1 MSMLL
6 KYFLQIFLIN
16 IITNVIRIFHCVNFN
31 NMHMNSQGNVLRTSN
46 KIFPH
51 FNNINNKKIN
61 QSNLYLFINY
71 HHLYIQQKNINFFKN
86 NNRIYSQYY
95 KNEPFYNTSNPIFNY
110 EILDLIKIYGRLA
123 DHSEHISQ
131 NISIDINKNK
141 FNEVPKD
148 SKNYNYTNSNSIKEN
163 ENDGTKQSI
172 IYRILK
178 RVFYFFQGKNINDIK
193 KKGYWFDHFLKYG
206 EMNYADFKKSIKLLK
221 FKWPK
226 DAIFPSYNIFLFEKG
241 ISKNSDSPQIRTKVE
256 NYLQCQDINE
266 HLLKTCFYCFGNG
279 KEHITAYD
287 VLDTFRKWHNYE
299 KNKKKFKNN
308 EKEGDYIDWFIFKN
322 KIDLCA
328 IKMHESV

>member
-6 KYFLQIFLIN
+6 KYFLQICLIT
-16 IITNVIRIFHCVNFN
+16 IITKVIRISHCVNYN
-31 NMHMNSQGNVLRTSN
+31 NMHMNSQGNILRSSN
-46 KIFPH
+46 KFFPH
-51 FNNINNKKIN
+51 ANNINTKKIN
-61 QSNLYLFINY
+61 QSNLYLFIK
-71 HHLYIQQKNINFFKN
+71 HPHLYAQQKNIHLLKN

-123 DHSEHISQ
+123 DHSDHISH

-141 FNEVPKD
+141 TNELAKDNKD
-148 SKNYNYTNSNSIKEN
+148 SNYANTNSIQAN
-163 ENDGTKQSI
+163 ENGETNQSTI
-172 IYRILK
+172 NYIMK
-178 RVFYFFQGKNINDIK
+178 RVSYFFQGRNINNIK
-193 KKGYWFDHFLKYG
+193 TKGCWFEHFLKYG
-206 EMNYADFKKSIKLLK
+206 EMNYTDFKKAIQVLK

-226 DAIFPSYNIFLFEKG
+226 DALFPSYNIFLFEKG
-241 ISKNSDSPQIRTKVE
+241 LSKNSDSPQIRTKVE

-287 VLDTFRKWHNYE
+287 VLDTFRKWHNNE
-299 KNKKKFKNN
+299 KNKNFKNS
-308 EKEGDYIDWFIFKN
+308 EQEGDYIDWFIFKN

-328 IKMHESV
+328 IKMQESA